1 MSKCVFSLSFFKRP
15 VNWNNSLNIAWYFLK
30 KADAVTSCLQIYLF
44 FLCHTRNCHIVQYP
58 NKLIISLIKTKYH
71 ELNWLWIQKLVLVYV
86 RIPILVAFLF
96 SFQRNWMFIDY
107 QFRTL
112 FFIHMIYV
120 FYKSTKTKA
129 EQRLVICRKHLPI
142 STWPSIIGLW
152 SKSVFLYD
160 ENATNRLMIKHLYH
174 F

>member
-15 VNWNNSLNIAWYFLK
+15 VNWNNSLNIAWHFLK

-107 QFRTL
+107 QFRTV
-112 FFIHMIYV
+112 FFINIYMY
-120 FYKSTKTKA
+120 FINRPKQK
-129 EQRLVICRKHLPI
+129 RNN
-142 STWPSIIGLW
+142 GLLF
-152 SKSVFLYD
+152 V
-160 ENATNRLMIKHLYH
+160 ENTYQFPHDLQ
-174 F
+174 